1 MLSTC
6 RGAPTR
12 GRLGVARWVSRACA
26 VLHAF
31 ITSNKNELISRAR
44 AKVATRPW
52 PTPSVQ
58 ELENGVP
65 LFLVQLSE
73 TLRRE
78 LTATPFP
85 PAEMKEAAMQRAR
98 DLLERGFTVAQVVHD
113 YGDICQAITE
123 LAIEQKASITN
134 EEFHVLNRCLDNAI
148 AEAVTEYARKTEV
161 VAPPGEVER
170 LGHLAHELRN
180 LLSTATLSFEM
191 IRSGRVGVGGST
203 GTVLGRSLWGLRDL
217 IDTTIAEVRLGAGS
231 VHPVELS
238 VAKLLEQ
245 VRQTASIQARDRE
258 LSFVLEP
265 VATGLTVTA
274 DPQLLSSAVLNLL
287 QNAFKYTVTRGSVV
301 LRAHAVNGA
310 VSIEVEDECGGLPE
324 GNAVALFSSFGERRG
339 KDRTGLGLGLSISRK
354 AVRASGGELRAV
366 NLPGKGCIFSI
377 DLPLT
382 AH

>member
-1 MLSTC
+1 ML
-6 RGAPTR
+6 
-12 GRLGVARWVSRACA
+12 
-26 VLHAF
+26 HEF
-31 ITSNKNELISRAR
+31 ISSNRNELISRAR

-52 PTPSVQ
+52 PTPSTE

-65 LFLVQLSE
+65 LFLTQLSE

-85 PAEMKEAAMQRAR
+85 PAEMKEAAVQRAR

-123 LAIEQKASITN
+123 VAIEQKAPITN

-148 AEAVTEYARKTEV
+148 AEAVTEYARKAEIA
-161 VAPPGEVER
+161 APPGEVER

-203 GTVLGRSLWGLRDL
+203 GTVLSRSLSGLRDL
-217 IDTTIAEVRLGAGS
+217 IDTTISEVRLGSAS
-231 VHPVELS
+231 VRPVELS

-245 VRQTASIQARDRE
+245 VRQNASIQAHDRN

-265 VATGLTVTA
+265 IASGLTVTA
-274 DPQLLSSAVLNLL
+274 DPQLLSSAILNLL
-287 QNAFKYTVTRGSVV
+287 QNAFKYTVTRGNVV
-301 LRAHAVNGA
+301 LRARSVNGG
-310 VSIEVEDECGGLPE
+310 VSIEVEDECGGLPQ
-324 GNAVALFSSFGERRG
+324 GNAETLFSAFGERRG
-339 KDRTGLGLGLSISRK
+339 KDRTGIGLGLSISRK
-354 AVRASGGELRAV
+354 AVRASGGEIHAH

-382 AH
+382 VH